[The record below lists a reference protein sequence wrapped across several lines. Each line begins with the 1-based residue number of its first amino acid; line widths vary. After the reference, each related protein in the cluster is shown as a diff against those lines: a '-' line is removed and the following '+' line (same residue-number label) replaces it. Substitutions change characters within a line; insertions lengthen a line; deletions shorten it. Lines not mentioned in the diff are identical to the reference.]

1 MQAVVKTPRI
11 EISVRGAAIPPRLM
25 DVLKEEYGPELSLVE
40 DDGDDLVDVFETR
53 WYRGVKEK
61 MTPGTYLR
69 IYRENKGLTQL
80 QLGEVLGGIPRQH
93 ISNMEHGRR
102 SISLKMARK
111 LSSLLG
117 APIEKFIEANA
128 SVSSSR

>member
-11 EISVRGAAIPPRLM
+11 EISVRGAAIPPKLM

-40 DDGDDLVDVFETR
+40 DDGDNLVDAFETQ
-53 WYRGVKEK
+53 WYKGVKEK
-61 MTPGTYLR
+61 MTPAAYLR
-69 IYRENKGLTQL
+69 VYRENKGLTQL
-80 QLGEVLGGIPRQH
+80 QLGEALGGIPRQH
-93 ISNMEHGRR
+93 SSNMEHGRR

-117 APIEKFIEANA
+117 APIEKFIETHE
-128 SVSSSR
+128 

>member
-11 EISVRGAAIPPRLM
+11 EISVKGTAIPPRLM
-25 DVLKEEYGPELSLVE
+25 EVLKEEYGPELSLVE
-40 DDGDDLVDVFETR
+40 DDGDDLVDAFETQ
-53 WYRGVKEK
+53 WYKGVKEK
-61 MTPGTYLR
+61 MTPGIYLR

-111 LSSLLG
+111 LSLLLG
-117 APIEKFIEANA
+117 APIEKFIEAHEE
-128 SVSSSR
+128 